1 MNKKTGYLLGIALTI
16 IIGTFLYQKYCC
28 GCSCKGETN
37 NAVTDSTA
45 VAVAPDVSLNKFK
58 LTGDEFNYQC
68 NDNFKFLKNDFKT
81 LLPISDS
88 INLGIG
94 NLKAFF
100 DKNPNQKLMITGYAT
115 SDEKNTS
122 AYPNL
127 GFARA
132 NDVKNYFIS
141 KGFPSSKFDT
151 SGEIR
156 EAWKMNADT
165 ILGPIDYRLIAIEP
179 TATVEKVDWNA
190 MKAKINANPLTLYF
204 KTGETDIAL
213 TADERQ
219 QVADLVHYLDN
230 VSGAKLSA
238 VGHTDNV
245 GDRTINTKLGLER
258 ADFARDYLVKNGVS
272 KDKIETSSKGPDEPI
287 ADNKTAEGKAKNR
300 RTVVTIK

>member
-1 MNKKTGYLLGIALTI
+1 MNKKTSYLLGIALTI

-28 GCSCKGETN
+28 DCSCNGETKGT
-37 NAVTDSTA
+37 VSDSTS
-45 VAVAPDVSLNKFK
+45 VTTTDDVSLNKFK

-68 NDNFKFLKNDFKT
+68 NDNFKFMKSDFKT
-81 LLPISDS
+81 LLPVSDS
-88 INLGIG
+88 LNLGID

-132 NDVKNYFIS
+132 NDVKNYFVS
-141 KGFPSSKFDT
+141 KGFPASKFDT

-156 EAWKMNADT
+156 DAWKMSADT
-165 ILGPIDYRLIAIEP
+165 ILGPIDYKLLNVEP
-179 TATVEKVDWNA
+179 TATTEKVDWNA
-190 MKAKINANPLTLYF
+190 MKTKLNASPLTLYF

-213 TADERQ
+213 SPEQRQ

-245 GDRTINTKLGLER
+245 GDRTINTRLGLER
-258 ADFARDYLVKNGVS
+258 ADFARDYLVRNGVS
-272 KDKIETSSKGPDEPI
+272 KDKVETSSKGPDEPI